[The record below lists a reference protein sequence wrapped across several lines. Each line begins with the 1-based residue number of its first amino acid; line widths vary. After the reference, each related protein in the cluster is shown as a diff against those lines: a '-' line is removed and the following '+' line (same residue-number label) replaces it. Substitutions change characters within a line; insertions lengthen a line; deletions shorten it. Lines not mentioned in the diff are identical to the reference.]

1 MGTSFGLAQS
11 YHAVF
16 SLSIMLL
23 IMLAYSISTLH
34 KEFKMKTFK
43 SLLALGMAVAFSSSA
58 FAQTTD
64 AVGALKDSAKT
75 TINNEILSQK
85 ASATSAVNSKVSS
98 VKENVSAMKTAGT
111 EKVTAAQANVTEKAS
126 VAKAQATEKVTTTKA
141 TAAQKAEN
149 AATKVKASS
158 KVNINKA
165 DEKTLQSLSG
175 IGEAK
180 AKAIVEYRNKVGKIK
195 SAEELSKISGIGDAT
210 VEKIAP
216 YLTF

>member
-1 MGTSFGLAQS
+1 
-11 YHAVF
+11 
-16 SLSIMLL
+16 
-23 IMLAYSISTLH
+23 MLAYSISTLH

-75 TINNEILSQK
+75 TINNEISSQK
-85 ASATSAVNSKVSS
+85 ASATSAVNSKANS
-98 VKENVSAMKTAGT
+98 VKENVSAVKTAGT
-111 EKVTAAQANVTEKAS
+111 EKVATAQANVTEKAS
-126 VAKAQATEKVTTTKA
+126 AAKKAQVTDKVTATKAQAAEKATATKV

-165 DEKTLQSLSG
+165 DEKTLQSLSS

>member
-1 MGTSFGLAQS
+1 
-11 YHAVF
+11 
-16 SLSIMLL
+16 
-23 IMLAYSISTLH
+23 
-34 KEFKMKTFK
+34 MKTFK

-98 VKENVSAMKTAGT
+98 VKENVSAVKTAGT
-111 EKVTAAQANVTEKAS
+111 EKVAAAQANVTDKAS
-126 VAKAQATEKVTTTKA
+126 AAKAQATEKVTATKA

>member
-1 MGTSFGLAQS
+1 
-11 YHAVF
+11 
-16 SLSIMLL
+16 
-23 IMLAYSISTLH
+23 MLAYSISTLH

-43 SLLALGMAVAFSSSA
+43 SLLALGMAVAFSSST

-64 AVGALKDSAKT
+64 AVGALKESAKT
-75 TINNEILSQK
+75 SINNEISSQK
-85 ASATSAVNSKVSS
+85 ASATSAVNSKMSS
-98 VKENVSAMKTAGT
+98 VKENVSAVKTAGT
-111 EKVTAAQANVTEKAS
+111 EKVAAAQANVTDKAS
-126 VAKAQATEKVTTTKA
+126 AAKAQVTDKVTATKAQATEKVAATKAQAAEKVTATKA

-149 AATKVKASS
+149 AAIKVKASS

>member
-1 MGTSFGLAQS
+1 
-11 YHAVF
+11 
-16 SLSIMLL
+16 
-23 IMLAYSISTLH
+23 
-34 KEFKMKTFK
+34 MKTFK

-58 FAQTTD
+58 LAQTTD
-64 AVGALKDSAKT
+64 AVGALKESAKT
-75 TINNEILSQK
+75 SINNEISSQK

-111 EKVTAAQANVTEKAS
+111 EKVAAAQANVTDKAS
-126 VAKAQATEKVTTTKA
+126 AAKAQAAEKVTATKA
-141 TAAQKAEN
+141 TAAQKTEN

-165 DEKTLQSLSG
+165 DEKTLQSLSS

>member
-1 MGTSFGLAQS
+1 
-11 YHAVF
+11 
-16 SLSIMLL
+16 
-23 IMLAYSISTLH
+23 
-34 KEFKMKTFK
+34 MKTFK

-64 AVGALKDSAKT
+64 AVGALKESAKT
-75 TINNEILSQK
+75 TINNEISSQK
-85 ASATSAVNSKVSS
+85 ASATSAVNSKANS
-98 VKENVSAMKTAGT
+98 VKENVSAVKTAGT
-111 EKVTAAQANVTEKAS
+111 EKVATAQANVTEKAS
-126 VAKAQATEKVTTTKA
+126 AAKAQVTDKVTATKA
-141 TAAQKAEN
+141 QAAEKATATKVTAAQKAEN

-165 DEKTLQSLSG
+165 DEKTLQSLSS